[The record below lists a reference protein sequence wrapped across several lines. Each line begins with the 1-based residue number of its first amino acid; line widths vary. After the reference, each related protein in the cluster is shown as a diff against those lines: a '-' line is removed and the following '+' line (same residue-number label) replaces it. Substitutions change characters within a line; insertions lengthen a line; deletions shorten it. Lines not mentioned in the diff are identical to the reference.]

1 VAYVAAFIY
10 AAGSIVCHQL
20 PERSFHIAGVQLP
33 VCARCTGLYAGGLIG
48 AIVWL
53 ARARRPLAHATARR
67 ALVLASIPTLV
78 SVVSALAGWWDP
90 ANALRAVLALPL
102 GVIVGVLVTAVAV
115 RDLR

>member
-1 VAYVAAFIY
+1 VPYVAAFIY

-48 AIVWL
+48 LIIWL
-53 ARARRPLAHATARR
+53 ARARQPLSHAAARR
-67 ALVLASIPTLV
+67 ALVLASIPTLA
-78 SVVSALAGWWDP
+78 SVLSAVAGWWDP
-90 ANALRAVLALPL
+90 GNALRAALALPL
-102 GVIVGVLVTAVAV
+102 GVTVGAVVTAVAV

>member
-33 VCARCTGLYAGGLIG
+33 VCARCTGLYVGGVVGI
-48 AIVWL
+48 IVWL
-53 ARARRPLAHATARR
+53 ARTRRPLSHAFARR
-67 ALVLASIPTLV
+67 ALLVAVAPTLV
-78 SVVSALAGWWDP
+78 TVLTAAAGWWDP
-90 ANALRAVLALPL
+90 GNALRAALAMPL
-102 GVIVGVLVTAVAV
+102 GVMVGAVVTAVAV